1 MVIANFKSKKYSL
14 IYTFNTYKTGNNFKM
29 NLNAKKCLAAD
40 LESFLFQTE
49 LFKDITSETYSVPNL
64 LERPK
69 DTSFGQLALPVFGL
83 SKALKLAPP
92 MIAQKITEQ
101 LLAKKS
107 EDSSFLNYIENIQAV
122 SGFINFKFEAWYLVD
137 SLVDMIGDAKNIG
150 HSKDKKNQKLVIDY
164 SSPNVA
170 KPMNIGHLRATVI
183 GQAIRNLAETQGY
196 DVVGLNHLGDW
207 GVQFGKLAWA
217 YLEWKEEYDFE
228 GQPFKSLFDMYV
240 RFHDEAEK
248 DDVLNAKGAETFIRL
263 EEGDPQIVEIWKMFV
278 DISMKEYQ
286 RLWDRLGVKHDLVRG
301 ESFYSDKL
309 DETVKLVEDKGILEE
324 SQGAYVVNVGE
335 DMPPCLIKKSDGAS
349 LYATRDLAS
358 AIYRHDVLGCDIN
371 LYVVGV
377 DQTLHFKQVFKTLE
391 MMGFDWAKNCHHI
404 SFGMYRFKDIG
415 KMSTRK
421 GRAIFLEDV
430 LNKSVEMVKEVIEEK
445 NPSLPNKELVAEQVG
460 VGAVIFNDLMNDR
473 VKDVDFDWNKILDFE
488 GDSGPYVQYTSVRC
502 LSVIEKFG
510 VHKVPTDYSNTIS
523 KEKSKFE
530 LPKEEVDLM
539 TLILSYETVL
549 SQAFDKFKPNI
560 VANYLLDLSK
570 AYNSFYNKHRI
581 VDPANEELSAH
592 RVLLTTQT
600 QKVLSAGMSVLN
612 IQMPQKM

>member
-1 MVIANFKSKKYSL
+1 MNFKTKK
-14 IYTFNTYKTGNNFKM
+14 
-29 NLNAKKCLAAD
+29 NLATE
-40 LESFLFQTE
+40 LEGFLFNSE
-49 LFKDITSETYSVPNL
+49 LLKGIDPKTYDISQL

-69 DTSFGQLALPVFGL
+69 DTSFGQLALPVFSL
-83 SKALKLAPP
+83 SKALRMPP
-92 MIAQKITEQ
+92 PEI
-101 LLAKKS
+101 AKKIAES
-107 EDSSFLNYIENIQAV
+107 LKNKKSQEASFLETIEDIQAV
-122 SGFINFKFEAWYLVD
+122 SGFINFKFQGWYLAE
-137 SLVDMIGDAKNIG
+137 SLVTLLGDGANIG
-150 HSKDKKNQKLVIDY
+150 YAQDKKNQKLIIDY

-196 DVVGLNHLGDW
+196 EVVGLNHLGDW

-217 YLEWKEEYDFE
+217 YLEWKDQYDFE

-248 DDVLNAKGAETFIRL
+248 DDELNTKGAKTFIRL
-263 EEGDPQIVEIWKMFV
+263 EERDPEIVDIWKMFV
-278 DISMKEYQ
+278 QISMKEYQ

-309 DETVKLVEDKGILEE
+309 EETVQVIEDKGLLEE

-335 DMPPCLIKKSDGAS
+335 EMPPCLIKKSDGAS
-349 LYATRDLAS
+349 LYATRDIAS

-377 DQTLHFKQVFKTLE
+377 DQTLHFKQVFKVLE
-391 MMGFDWAKNCHHI
+391 MMGFEWAKNCHHI

-430 LNKSVEMVKEVIEEK
+430 LNKSVEMVTEIIQEK
-445 NPSLPNKELVAEQVG
+445 NPSLPDKDLVAEQVG

-502 LSVIEKFG
+502 LSVLEKFG
-510 VHKVPTDYSNTIS
+510 KEKVPKNYKSTIS
-523 KEKSKFE
+523 KENIKFP
-530 LPKEEVDLM
+530 LQKEEVDLM
-539 TLILSYETVL
+539 TLLLSYESVL
-549 SQAFDKFKPNI
+549 FQAFEKFKPNV
-560 VANYLLDLSK
+560 VANYLLDVSK
-570 AYNSFYNKHRI
+570 AFNTFYNKHRI
-581 VDPANEELSAH
+581 LDPANNELSTQ
-592 RVLLTTQT
+592 RVLLTAQT
-600 QKVLSAGMSVLN
+600 QKILEAGLKVLN
-612 IQMPQKM
+612 IQAPHKM